1 MILIY
6 LILICI
12 EMIIL
17 MQLRINFLIFIYLII
32 LKKIKI
38 KKLHFSLYIFCIS
51 LLKKFLHLI
60 NFLAFT
66 IINFS
71 SFKAHQ
77 VKVYFVIK
85 IQRINF
91 K

>member
-38 KKLHFSLYIFCIS
+38 KKLHFSLYIANDIENS
-51 LLKKFLHLI
+51 
-60 NFLAFT
+60 
-66 IINFS
+66 
-71 SFKAHQ
+71 
-77 VKVYFVIK
+77 
-85 IQRINF
+85 
-91 K
+91 